1 MTSCIGQEN
10 LMIVGI
16 VELGERNTETSRIWR
31 ELNIWEVCFVAPSD
45 PSASSVTRYWP
56 AHYGDHNSYR
66 GVPETNS
73 RFADSGIYGVTW

>member
-31 ELNIWEVCFVAPSD
+31 ELNIWEVCFVAVGPSH
-45 PSASSVTRYWP
+45 SVNEDCRNDIDVRFSP
-56 AHYGDHNSYR
+56 AILQQ
-66 GVPETNS
+66 
-73 RFADSGIYGVTW
+73 AL